1 MGIPSG
7 IGQWRKV
14 QRTELLA
21 RRVAVTPAQ
30 RRQWNAQITRHLLT
44 QFPVLQGMLVGLY
57 WPFKGEFDPRPAV
70 RYLRK
75 FGTRAALPVVVQ
87 KAAPL
92 QFREWWPGAQMTTG
106 VFDLPVPD
114 GTEVVKA
121 DALLIPLVGF
131 DSQGYRLGYGGGY
144 FDRTL
149 AASRPQPLKI
159 GLAFELSWIPT
170 IQPQR
175 HDVPMD
181 FIVTEAGVHHVHD
194 SRLELVTLPSHV
206 FELACSIIWQRD
218 RAASDDD
225 IPEREQ
231 ASARNRTVAHEYS
244 SPACYAHEFDPY
256 YWDT

>member
-1 MGIPSG
+1 MGIPAE
-7 IGQWRKV
+7 IGQWRKA
-14 QRTELLA
+14 QRAELVA
-21 RRVAVTPAQ
+21 RRVAATPVQ
-30 RRQWNAQITRHLLT
+30 RRQWNAAITRHLIE

-57 WPFKGEFDPRPAV
+57 WPFKGEFDPRAAI
-70 RYLRK
+70 RHLRK

-87 KAAPL
+87 KAGPL

-106 VFDLPVPD
+106 AFNLPVPD
-114 GTEVVKA
+114 GTEVVRS

-159 GLAFELSWIPT
+159 GLAFELSRIPT

-181 FIVTEAGVHHVHD
+181 FIVTEAGVHHVYA
-194 SRLELVTLPSHV
+194 SRLELVASPAQV
-206 FELACSIIWQRD
+206 FELACSIIWHRD
-218 RAASDDD
+218 RAVADGET
-225 IPEREQ
+225 PECEQ
-231 ASARNRTVAHEYS
+231 ASDRNRAVRHEYA
-244 SPACYAHEFDPY
+244 SPPCYAHEFDPY